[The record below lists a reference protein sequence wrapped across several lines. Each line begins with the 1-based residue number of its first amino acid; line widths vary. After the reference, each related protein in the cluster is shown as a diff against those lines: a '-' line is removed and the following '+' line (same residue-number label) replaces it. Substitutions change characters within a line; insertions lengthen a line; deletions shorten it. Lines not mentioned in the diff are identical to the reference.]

1 MVIFMKSVLLGLF
14 LLLSWLS
21 LPANEKYLIGFSQC
35 TMVDIWREAMVNE
48 MEIELGIRPD
58 LEMVMRDAADNSEK
72 QIQDIRELMA
82 MDIDLLIV
90 SPNESEPLTPIVK
103 EVHQSGIPVI
113 VIDRKINSDDYDVY
127 IGADNYQ
134 VGLEA
139 GRYAASLLKGK
150 GRILEIW
157 GLKGSSPAIE
167 RHAGFSDALKNTPDI
182 EIAFSANGKWLW
194 QEGKKAMEEHIAKEA
209 DFDMVFAQNDFMAH
223 GAYLAAEEAGK
234 ADDYYILGID
244 GLLGPKGGV
253 QRVLEG
259 KQDATVLYPTGGYE
273 AIQTA
278 AKILHDQPYEK
289 EVKLNTVLIDTTNAL
304 IFKMQ
309 NQSIMGLQSKIQKH
323 RSILDDQIQKY
334 NSQQTLFIISLVLL
348 GLVIVLI
355 ILLFRSYRIKMHVN
369 QNLKKQKEEIEKQNR
384 EIKHQQQQLIKMN
397 KQLEQATQMK
407 LRFFTNISHEFR
419 TPLTLIIG
427 PLQKIVDDRKFS
439 IQDRKRFAM
448 MHRNAIRLLRL
459 INQLMDLRKIESGK
473 LQLQAGNYDISSF
486 LNEIKSNFD
495 ELAEQK
501 EIEFSISGT
510 DKPRMLYFDR
520 EKLDKIMFNLLS
532 NAFKSTPDRGMIT
545 LNLREGSFR
554 FGDTTNEGI
563 EIEVL
568 DTGKGMSKEHIHN
581 IFQRFYQI
589 EQHKQDTTFPGT
601 GIGLSLTKGLVTLH
615 KGKIDIESEKGKGTA
630 VKVYLR
636 KGKDHFDEQEVVSQ
650 PIANP
655 LERDALIHD
664 ELLTVPDE
672 NNENSKVDHVWISD
686 QDKPLVL
693 IVEDN
698 ADVRQYIADSLGGE
712 YRIEEAGDGK
722 EGLEKS
728 QVLNP
733 DLVISDIMMPEL
745 DGKQMTSIIKSDLN
759 TCHIPVILLTA
770 LASMDK
776 KLEGIDYG
784 ADSYIAKPFNS
795 KHLQIRVRKLIEN
808 RRKIRKHYQE
818 NVDMNPEQ
826 LQGMSGMDKQFL
838 SKTKSIIKAHLHEE
852 SLSVEMLGKELGMS
866 RVHLYRKMK
875 HLTGMT
881 VSEFIREMRLMK
893 ALELLRESKLSIA
906 EVAYQTGFSN
916 PSYFTKCFKERFRQ
930 SPSQFLTNDLV

>member
-1 MVIFMKSVLLGLF
+1 MKSVLLGFF
-14 LLLSWLS
+14 LLLSGLS
-21 LPANEKYLIGFSQC
+21 LSANEKYLIGFSQC
-35 TMVDIWREAMVNE
+35 TMVDIWREAMVRE

-103 EVHQSGIPVI
+103 EVYQSGIPVI

-134 VGLEA
+134 VGLGA
-139 GRYAASLLKGK
+139 GRYAVSLLKGK

-157 GLKGSSPAIE
+157 GLQGSSPAIE
-167 RHAGFSDALKNTPDI
+167 RHAGFSDALKNAPGI
-182 EIAFSANGKWLW
+182 EIAYSANGKWLW
-194 QEGKKAMEEHIAKEA
+194 QEGKKAMQEHLAQEA
-209 DFDMVFAQNDFMAH
+209 DFDLVFAQNDFMAH
-223 GAYLAAEEAGK
+223 GAYLAAEAAGK
-234 ADDYYILGID
+234 ADDYYIIGID
-244 GLLGPKGGV
+244 GLLGPKGGI

-278 AKILHDQPYEK
+278 SKILNNQPYEK
-289 EVKLNTVLIDTTNAL
+289 EVELNTVLIDSTNAR

-334 NSQQTLFIISLVLL
+334 NSQQTLFMISLVLL
-348 GLVIVLI
+348 ALVIVLI
-355 ILLFRSYRIKMHVN
+355 ILLFRSYRIKMQVN
-369 QNLKKQKEEIEKQNR
+369 RDLKKQKEEIEKQNR

-397 KQLEQATQMK
+397 TQLEQATQMK

-427 PLQKIVDDRKFS
+427 PLQKIVEDKKFS

-473 LQLQAGNYDISSF
+473 LQLQAGYYDISSF
-486 LNEIKSNFD
+486 LTEIKSNFD

-501 EIEFSISGT
+501 EIEFSISGA
-510 DKPRMLYFDR
+510 DNPIMLYFDR
-520 EKLDKIMFNLLS
+520 EKLDKIIFNILS
-532 NAFKSTPDRGMIT
+532 NAFKNTPDQGRIRLTIT
-545 LNLREGSFR
+545 ERSFN
-554 FGDTTNEGI
+554 FGDTTMEGV
-563 EIEVL
+563 EIELL

-589 EQHKQDTTFPGT
+589 EQQRQDTNFPGT

-615 KGKIDIESEKGKGTA
+615 KGKIEIDSEKGKGTA

-636 KGKDHFDEQEVVSQ
+636 KGKDHFDEHEVVSQ
-650 PIANP
+650 PVAKP
-655 LERDALIHD
+655 TESHALIQD
-664 ELLTVPDE
+664 EMLTSPDE
-672 NNENSKVDHVWISD
+672 NLENDKEKKLWVSE
-686 QDKPLVL
+686 QDKPLVI

-698 ADVRQYIADSLGGE
+698 ADVRQYIADSLGNE
-712 YRIEEAGDGK
+712 YRIEEASNGE

-728 QVLNP
+728 QTLNP
-733 DLVISDIMMPEL
+733 DLVISDIMMPQM
-745 DGKQMTSIIKSDLN
+745 DGKEMTRRIKADLN

-776 KLEGIDYG
+776 KLEGIDQG
-784 ADSYIAKPFNS
+784 ADSYISKPFNS
-795 KHLQIRVRKLIEN
+795 KHLQIRTRKLIEN

-818 NVDMNPEQ
+818 NVDMNPDQ
-826 LQGMSGMDKQFL
+826 LQGMNGMDKQFL
-838 SKTKSIIKAHLHEE
+838 TKTKTLIKAHMNEE
-852 SLSVEMLGKELGMS
+852 SLSVEMLGNELGMS

-881 VSEFIREMRLMK
+881 VSEFIREMRLNK
-893 ALELLRESKLSIA
+893 ALELLRESNLSIA
-906 EVAYQTGFSN
+906 EVSYKTGFSN
-916 PSYFTKCFKERFRQ
+916 PSYFTKCFKDRFKQ
-930 SPSQFLTNDLV
+930 PPSQFISA